1 MSKTTVR
8 SLHMLTWKHAVG
20 VAVWIGAVVLFATTS
35 NAYSAGLGASVGILA
50 LLGLGMILVTGYAGQ
65 FSLAVGAFYGIG
77 AYGSTILTVKFG
89 WYGLLALVFAAAIAA
104 AVGFALARPLFR
116 LRGHFLAMAT
126 LALTEVFYLLVNN
139 SNYTGG
145 STGMGGLR
153 PLDVLG
159 FTFTSSQSHMI
170 LNWLVVG
177 IVLWG
182 ALMLRKG
189 REGRALLAIRGH
201 EAAAASAGINIASS
215 KARVFT
221 ASAVISAVAGSL
233 YAHQM
238 LYVNP
243 PPFGLATAIDVL
255 MIAVLGGMRSPW
267 GAIIGAIVLE
277 LLNQWIE
284 SALPGLL
291 GSGAV
296 GAGQQLVIGL
306 LLVIILIARPDGLA
320 GALGSLFGFIRR
332 SIDERR
338 RSVVASGG
346 LVESAVASDG
356 EGSTDMASLRR
367 AEDAETAERE
377 LGDVVLEA
385 TGLVKRFGGVKAVS
399 EVSLQLHAG
408 EVLAV
413 IGPNG
418 AGKSTLVNMLSGNL
432 SPTAG
437 HVQIGG
443 QDTTDLKAFQVARH
457 GLSRTFQ
464 TPCLFEGMDVEATV
478 KVGAHLR
485 GSVGMLRSSVPTIGA
500 LNEERRLAQET
511 SEVLERLGLAGLA
524 GRDAKALSLG
534 QQKQV
539 EIARALV
546 AQPKVLLFDEPC
558 AGLNKQ
564 EKTSLMQLLRALGRE
579 GLAVLVIEHDME
591 FVMASADR
599 VQVLN
604 FGATLRVG
612 SPDEVQNDQAV
623 IDAYLGVS
631 HENEPVTTT
640 TMTAVKKKVWWT
652 R

>member
-1 MSKTTVR
+1 MSETTER

-20 VAVWIGAVVLFATTS
+20 IVAWIAVVVLFATTS
-35 NAYSAGLGASVGILA
+35 NAYYAGLGASVGILA

-89 WYGLLALVFAAAIAA
+89 WYGLLALVVAAAIASA
-104 AVGFALARPLFR
+104 IGFALARPLFR

-126 LALTEVFYLLVNN
+126 LALTEVFFLLVNN
-139 SNYTGG
+139 SSYTGG

-159 FTFTSSQSHMI
+159 FAFTSSQSHMI

-177 IVLWG
+177 AVLWG

-221 ASAVISAVAGSL
+221 ASAVISAIGGSL

-238 LYVNP
+238 LYINP
-243 PPFGLATAIDVL
+243 PPFGLEIAIEVL

-277 LLNQWIE
+277 FLNQAIE
-284 SALPGLL
+284 AILPGLL

-296 GAGQQLVIGL
+296 GAGQQLVVGL
-306 LLVIILIARPDGLA
+306 LLVVILVVRPDGVV
-320 GALGSLFGFIRR
+320 GALGALFTVLRR
-332 SIDERR
+332 VIDQRHHPD
-338 RSVVASGG
+338 A
-346 LVESAVASDG
+346 ASDRVPENAEESDG
-356 EGSTDMASLRR
+356 SSTDMAALRR
-367 AEDAETAERE
+367 AEDADAPERE
-377 LGDVVLEA
+377 PGDVVLEA

-418 AGKSTLVNMLSGNL
+418 AGKSTLVNLLSGNL

-437 HVQIGG
+437 RVHLGG
-443 QDTTDLKAFQVARH
+443 EDTTDLKAFQVARH

-500 LNEERRLAQET
+500 LKEERQLAAET
-511 SEVLERLGLAGLA
+511 TEVLARLGLAELA
-524 GRDAKALSLG
+524 HRDAKALSLG

-546 AQPKVLLFDEPC
+546 SHPKALLLDEPC

-564 EKTSLMQLLRALGRE
+564 EKASLMQLLRALGRE

-612 SPDEVQNDQAV
+612 TPEEVQSDQAV

-640 TMTAVKKKVWWT
+640 TMAVVQKKAWWK